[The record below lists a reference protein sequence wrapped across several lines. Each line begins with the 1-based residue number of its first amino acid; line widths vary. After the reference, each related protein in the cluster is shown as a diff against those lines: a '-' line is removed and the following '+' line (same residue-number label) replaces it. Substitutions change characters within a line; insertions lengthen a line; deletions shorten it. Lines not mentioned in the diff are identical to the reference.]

1 MVKESVKKI
10 YAPWDDD
17 EIQFLDGD
25 WQIWRDACF
34 GLYRYIVSGIEG
46 QEAVDAVQLIAWG
59 MAQILCY
66 ESMTP
71 WKRSDVSF
79 NDKAVVIR
87 NLIDTST
94 PLGKRTYLID
104 KDGGF
109 LKVNKYYLILHKYA
123 TAGKK
128 TNAEINEAVVDVCGL
143 YPEDDIVLIPYSNVT
158 ITKARSKGLY
168 QIKINGLTFVRDAKY
183 LVDNE
188 YAKSAYQARLEL
200 LSKESFITLD
210 KLRSSTCEFWLAP
223 DANEIITL
231 REIARTYEKIE
242 KGGVEEIFR
251 RIDEIAQPLHDVER
265 LIEEIGIAET
275 NYRELSTK
283 LLEIVNE
290 STTLLKKMPKYSL
303 SVLSNINKNELES
316 IYTSICDNLKK
327 AKCFLTSC
335 QSEIEKIKAI
345 NDIKIQDISLKSKV
359 FPKNV
364 IPKIDE
370 LDTLTKK
377 IKQSVLLIKEDLNE
391 FTDSTTYKNGKTVIA
406 PTLSALKNALSDLER
421 TANVA
426 RDTINTV
433 RRIFD
438 RRERLDKIKSL
449 LGNDRY
455 KRKTY
460 LFNKSYKSDRIK
472 YTTAVKIVHV
482 GYGRYTIPQNPIA
495 KNLSFTA
502 ADLIYM
508 GLAKQI

>member
-1 MVKESVKKI
+1 MVEKSVKKF
-10 YAPWDDD
+10 YTPWDDD
-17 EIQFLDGD
+17 EIQFIDGD

-34 GLYRYIVSGIEG
+34 GLYRYIVSGVEG

-59 MAQILCY
+59 MAQLLCY

-71 WKRSDVSF
+71 WKRADISF
-79 NDKAVVIR
+79 NDKAIVIR
-87 NLIDTST
+87 NPIDTST
-94 PLGKRTYLID
+94 PQGKRTYLID

-109 LKVNKYYLILHKYA
+109 LKVNKYYLILNKYA

-128 TNAEINEAVVDVCGL
+128 TDEEINEAVVNVCGL

-168 QIKINGLTFVRDAKY
+168 QIKIDGLTLVRDAKY

-200 LSKESFITLD
+200 LSKESFVTLD
-210 KLRSSTCEFWLAP
+210 TLRSSTCEFWLAP
-223 DANEIITL
+223 NADEIITL

-242 KGGVEEIFR
+242 KGGAEEIFR
-251 RIDEIAQPLHDVER
+251 RIDEMAQPLHDVER
-265 LIEEIGIAET
+265 LVEEIGVAET

-283 LLEIVNE
+283 LLKVVNE
-290 STTLLKKMPKYSL
+290 SAPLLKKMPEYSL

-316 IYTSICDNLKK
+316 IYTSICDNLDN
-327 AKCFLTSC
+327 AKCLLTSC
-335 QSEIEKIKAI
+335 YSEIEKIKAI
-345 NDIKIQDISLKSKV
+345 NDIKIPDISLKSKV
-359 FPKNV
+359 FPKSV
-364 IPKIDE
+364 IPKING

-377 IKQSVLLIKEDLNE
+377 VKQSVLLIKDDLNA
-391 FTDSTTYKNGKTVIA
+391 FTDSKTCKNGKSVMA
-406 PTLSALKNALSDLER
+406 PTLSALKNALSDLEK
-421 TANVA
+421 TAKIA
-426 RDTINTV
+426 RDIISAV
-433 RRIFD
+433 RGVFD
-438 RRERLDKIKSL
+438 RREKLDKIKSL

-455 KRKTY
+455 KSKSY
-460 LFNKSYKSDRIK
+460 LFNKSYKPDRIK

-482 GYGRYTIPQNPIA
+482 GYGRYTIPQNPVA

-508 GLAKQI
+508 GLAKHI